1 MRRLFFA
8 ALAALM
14 LATAVP
20 AAAITYGQPDNGAH
34 PQVGLVVFYRQ
45 ATPTERAQLGHD
57 LVPLWR
63 CSGTLLTSTLLL
75 TAGHCTAPDG
85 TDTPTQ
91 AQVWFQDSVPSSIGY
106 PWSGGTMG
114 TPFHPAGVWASFPDT
129 HDVGAVKLNKQIKGV
144 TYATLAPLGFLDQF
158 ATRRGLQDLNLTAV
172 GYGLQQV
179 VPFEVRIRQR
189 YAASQQITDLVSAL
203 TDGFNVR
210 STNAPGNGTGDGI
223 TEPGGTC
230 FGDSG
235 GPAFYGTSLMIVAV
249 TSFGQNSN
257 CKGGDYAYRTD
268 IAFTQ
273 DWLRET
279 FGYVSR

>member
-1 MRRLFFA
+1 
-8 ALAALM
+8 
-14 LATAVP
+14 
-20 AAAITYGQPDNGAH
+20 
-34 PQVGLVVFYRQ
+34 VGLVVFYRE
-45 ATPTERAQLGHD
+45 ATHAERADSGHD
-57 LVPLWR
+57 IVPLWR

-85 TDTPTQ
+85 ADVPTV
-91 AQVWFQDSVPSSIGY
+91 AQVWFQDSVTSPIDY

-114 TPFHPAGVWASFPDT
+114 TPYHPDGVWASFPDT
-129 HDVGAVKLNKQIKGV
+129 HDVGAVKLSKAVKGV
-144 TYATLAPLGFLDQF
+144 TYATLPPLGFLDQLQ
-158 ATRRGLQDLNLTAV
+158 TRRGLNALNLTAV

-179 VPFEVRIRQR
+179 VPTEIRIRRR
-189 YAASQQITDLVSAL
+189 YQASQQVNDLVSAL

-210 STNAPGNGTGDGI
+210 STNAPGNGTGDGL

-249 TSFGQNSN
+249 TSFGANGN

-273 DWLRET
+273 DWLRTT
-279 FGYVSR
+279 FGYASQ

>member
-20 AAAITYGQPDNGAH
+20 AAAITFGQPDNGAH
-34 PQVGLVVFYRQ
+34 PQVGLVVFYRA
-45 ATPTERAQLGHD
+45 ATDAEQELTGHA
-57 LVPLWR
+57 LFPLWR
-63 CSGTLLTSTLLL
+63 CSGTLLTPTLLL

-85 TDTPTQ
+85 PDVPTA
-91 AQVWFQDSVPSSIGY
+91 AQVWFQDAVPSSIGY

-114 TPFHPAGVWASFPDT
+114 TPHHPNGVWASFPDT
-129 HDVGAVKLNKQIKGV
+129 HDVGAVTLGKAVKGV

-158 ATRRGLQDLNLTAV
+158 KTQRGQQELNLTAV

-179 VPFEVRIRQR
+179 VPFEIRIRQR
-189 YAASQQITDLVSAL
+189 YAASQQITQVVSAL

-235 GPAFYGTSLMIVAV
+235 GPAFYGTGLMIVAV
-249 TSFGQNSN
+249 TSFGLNSN

-273 DWLRET
+273 DWLRNT
-279 FGYVSR
+279 FGYVSK